1 MTCTIRRATPAEAP
15 AISQLIITTLR
26 VSNAG
31 DYSPQVIAQVEQHF
45 APPSILQLMQQR
57 QVYVAH
63 AEQQLIGTASLDGA
77 VVRSVFVDPDW
88 QGRGVGHALMA
99 QLVALARAAH
109 LSALQVPASVTAESF
124 YARLGFEKV
133 RDQYHGEE
141 RTIVMNLPLNE
152 SSPVN

>member
-63 AEQQLIGTASLDGA
+63 AEQQLIGTAA
-77 VVRSVFVDPDW
+77 W
-88 QGRGVGHALMA
+88 MA
-99 QLVALARAAH
+99 PWCEVYLWTPTGKDAA
-109 LSALQVPASVTAESF
+109 
-124 YARLGFEKV
+124 
-133 RDQYHGEE
+133 
-141 RTIVMNLPLNE
+141 
-152 SSPVN
+152 